1 MEQGERQSSALR
13 TVETLIRKLKQER
26 RLPTG
31 KELME
36 ARPSLLELR
45 ARVGRVRKLGP
56 EYADADLSDE
66 VWALVKLSE
75 QPEVSFWSASLRRRI
90 AAIFL

>member
-1 MEQGERQSSALR
+1 MEQGESKSSAVG
-13 TVETLIRKLKQER
+13 TVESLIRTLKQER

-36 ARPSLLELR
+36 ARTSLLELK
-45 ARVGRVRKLGP
+45 ARVERVRKLGP